1 MDGEVGHDGKG
12 GAIEEEEGAL
22 QGQKVH
28 VWPEAATLRGS
39 GLFINE
45 MDKDWDTDWKKA
57 FAFDP
62 VLSRKDRRP
71 IEERPEELD
80 KVLFRI
86 IR

>member
-1 MDGEVGHDGKG
+1 MFGLRRQQIIERG
-12 GAIEEEEGAL
+12 GDEDKRLEEM
-22 QGQKVH
+22 
-28 VWPEAATLRGS
+28 
-39 GLFINE
+39 N
-45 MDKDWDTDWKKA
+45 KDWDTDWKKA

-71 IEERPEELD
+71 IEERPDELD

>member
-1 MDGEVGHDGKG
+1 MFG
-12 GAIEEEEGAL
+12 
-22 QGQKVH
+22 
-28 VWPEAATLRGS
+28 
-39 GLFINE
+39 
-45 MDKDWDTDWKKA
+45 WKKA

-86 IR
+86 IRLTAGELASGVLSPVAGAVLPRRVIFSLLF

>member
-1 MDGEVGHDGKG
+1 MISGEM
-12 GAIEEEEGAL
+12 
-22 QGQKVH
+22 
-28 VWPEAATLRGS
+28 
-39 GLFINE
+39 N
-45 MDKDWDTDWKKA
+45 KDWDTDWKKA

-71 IEERPEELD
+71 IEERPDELD

>member
-1 MDGEVGHDGKG
+1 MIAE
-12 GAIEEEEGAL
+12 
-22 QGQKVH
+22 
-28 VWPEAATLRGS
+28 
-39 GLFINE
+39 E
-45 MDKDWDTDWKKA
+45 MDEHWYTDWKKA

-80 KVLFRI
+80 NVLFRI

>member
-1 MDGEVGHDGKG
+1 MFGLRRQQIIERG
-12 GAIEEEEGAL
+12 GDEDKRLEEM
-22 QGQKVH
+22 
-28 VWPEAATLRGS
+28 
-39 GLFINE
+39 N
-45 MDKDWDTDWKKA
+45 KDWDTDWKKA